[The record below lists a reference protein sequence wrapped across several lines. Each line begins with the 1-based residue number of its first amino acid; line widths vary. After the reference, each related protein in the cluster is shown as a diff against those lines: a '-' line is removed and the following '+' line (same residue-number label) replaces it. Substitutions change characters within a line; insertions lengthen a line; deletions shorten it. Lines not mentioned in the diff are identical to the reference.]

1 MVVKSWSAV
10 EEIGIGIPNPR
21 SVFRLPKPDDM
32 SSEEFERIV
41 KLIEESLDDDGHL
54 REPQR
59 G

>member
-1 MVVKSWSAV
+1 MVVKGWSAV

-21 SVFRLPKPDDM
+21 NVFRYPKPDDM
-32 SSEEFERIV
+32 SSEEFERII
-41 KLIEESLDDDGHL
+41 KLIEESLDDDGHI